1 MFGKLKSL
9 FGNITVEETKEHV
22 VIEGFKAER
31 MTRDIRKIWS
41 TEKINQ
47 WMFTSIGAHKIVINK
62 FFVLDFYFILEQIMA
77 NRGSLTNVKTITRI
91 QELLRTETWMRTTEM
106 PQPSRMNFA
115 RLSNLK
121 LQPFD
126 FQRAYLESYDDITQR
141 YQLNGYLLAGA
152 AGSGKTFVTLCMAE
166 VLESEIILVI
176 CPKNAVNRVWEANI
190 NAHYKNVP
198 SYWVSSSNQPP
209 TGKERYVIY
218 HYEQLDRAMDYIRKY
233 KPRNLLLALDE
244 SHNLNEIVS
253 TRTQRFVE
261 LAQLSGSRD
270 VVYLSG
276 TPFKAMG
283 AEAVPI
289 LRVIDPLFRL
299 GDTEERFRKIFG
311 KDATK
316 ALDIIKHRLGIISY
330 KVEKKELKLKEP
342 VFQDMYIK
350 IPNGNEFTLPVIR
363 DVMAAFVERRTKE
376 LQKQKPEWDALYH
389 RCVNQ
394 YEATVKSPGDREA
407 LRVYKQY
414 IRTIVQFYDPEIH
427 KTESQYCNT
436 FEKNKIIPILSS
448 DMKPKF
454 REAKTIH
461 KYLALKVMG
470 ECLGQ
475 VLGERRSSANV
486 AILPYIDFA
495 GIIESTEKK
504 TVVFSS
510 HVAVV
515 EALIPQLVGQQMSP
529 TAVYGKTSSD
539 LSRILVAF
547 TKNPDINP
555 LIATY
560 KSLSTAVPLT
570 MADTMILLN
579 MPYRAYELEQAIAR
593 IHRLDSDTTCRI
605 FKTFLDT
612 GTIPNISTRS
622 LDIVAWSMQAV
633 QSITGVKSPYDLNNI
648 PALEHFFEEFDPTQL
663 GEVIHN
669 QRLAIVNSHEPTY
682 AGW

>member
-31 MTRDIRKIWS
+31 MTRDIRKVWS

-47 WMFTSIGAHKIVINK
+47 WMFTSIGSHKIVLNK
-62 FFVLDFYFILEQIMA
+62 FFVLDFYFILDQLLA
-77 NRGSLTNVKTITRI
+77 NRGMLTNVKTITRI
-91 QELLRTETWMRTTEM
+91 QELLRSETWMRTVEM
-106 PQPSRMNFA
+106 PQPSRMNFNKLA
-115 RLSNLK
+115 NIK

-126 FQRAYLESYDDITQR
+126 FQRAYLEAYDDITQR
-141 YQLNGYLLAGA
+141 YQLNGYLLAGT
-152 AGSGKTFVTLCMAE
+152 AGSGKTALTLMMAE
-166 VLESEIILVI
+166 VLGSETIIVI

-190 NAHYKNVP
+190 TTHYKNVP
-198 SYWVSSSNQPP
+198 TYWVSSNPKPP
-209 TGKERYVIY
+209 TGDERYVVF
-218 HYEQLDRAMDYIRKY
+218 HYEQLDRAIEYVRKHR
-233 KPRNLLLALDE
+233 PRNLLLALDE

-253 TRTQRFVE
+253 TRTQLFVT
-261 LAQLSGSRD
+261 LAQESGSRD

-289 LRVIDPLFRL
+289 LRVIDPMFRL
-299 GDTEERFRKIFG
+299 GDTEERFKKIFG
-311 KDATK
+311 RDATK
-316 ALDIIKHRLGIISY
+316 ALDIIKHRVGVISY

-342 VFQDMYIK
+342 VFTDMYIK
-350 IPNGNEFTLPVIR
+350 IPNGNEFTLPAIKE
-363 DVMAAFVERRTKE
+363 VMAAFVERRTKE
-376 LQKQKPEWDALYH
+376 LQKQKPDWDVIYH
-389 RCVNQ
+389 KCVAQ
-394 YEATVKSPGDREA
+394 YEGTIRTPADREA

-427 KTESQYCNT
+427 KIESQYCNA
-436 FEKNKIIPILSS
+436 FEKNKITPVLSS
-448 DMKPKF
+448 EMKHKF

-495 GIIESTEKK
+495 GIIESSEKK

-515 EALIPQLVGQQMSP
+515 EALLPQLTAQQMSP

-539 LSRILVAF
+539 LSKILTAF

-555 LIATY
+555 LVATY

-622 LDIVAWSMQAV
+622 LDIVAWSMAAV
-633 QSITGVKSPYDLNNI
+633 ENITGVRSPYDLNNT
-648 PALEHFFEEFDPTQL
+648 ASLEHFMEEFDSVHTE
-663 GEVIHN
+663 EVIHN
-669 QRLAIVNSHEPTY
+669 QRIAVANSCEPTY